1 MSMEQKQNKIW
12 GIIGTVAFHVLLIL
26 LLVFGGFTAI
36 VPQEEEGILVI
47 VGDPNASTDQG
58 KMSVQDPVPVM
69 PVPATPPVEEPKAA
83 PEVEEEMVTQD
94 LEETVALADA
104 KKKAD
109 EREKRRLEEK
119 KRERERLLAEE
130 KRRKEEEERKRK
142 EAAIMNRVA
151 NVFQSAAQSA
161 NTGSSTEGDG
171 AKGSPT
177 GNASTGALSGS
188 AGYGSYD
195 LGGRG
200 IRGGLPKPSFSS
212 NESGIVVVNITVNA
226 DGKVTHAIVGQGTTT
241 TSATLRR
248 NALEAAK
255 KALFETK
262 NNVHSQTGTIT
273 YRFDSDN

>member
-12 GIIGTVAFHVLLIL
+12 GLVGTIAFHVLLIL

-47 VGDPNASTDQG
+47 VGDPNATSDQG
-58 KMSVQDPVPVM
+58 KVSTQEPIPVKPE
-69 PVPATPPVEEPKAA
+69 PATPPVAEPKTS

-104 KKKAD
+104 KKK
-109 EREKRRLEEK
+109 EQEKEKQRLEAEK
-119 KRERERLLAEE
+119 QERERQLAEE

-142 EAAIMNRVA
+142 EAAIQNKVA
-151 NVFQSAAQSA
+151 NVFQNASQNVNA
-161 NTGSSTEGDG
+161 GSSVEGEG

-200 IRGGLPKPSFSS
+200 IRGGLPRPSFSS
-212 NESGIVVVNITVNA
+212 NESGIVVVSITVNA

-241 TSATLRR
+241 TSATLRQ
-248 NALEAAK
+248 NALTAAK

-262 NNVHSQTGTIT
+262 ANTHSQTGTIT